1 MSARVE
7 GADAAFSSPLF
18 MGAAL
23 LVATNREGSWNL
35 AGQGVEGLVKS
46 FLPCVAGYPPSRTK
60 DAGGSAGAV
69 SGKGGMAVG
78 GAGVGGLDINED
90 PPLVLKMRAQA
101 PPSFWDP
108 ESPVVP
114 STFGDDNQ
122 EAAHASGNF
131 SGEWA
136 GRVAGRDWAA
146 SPRMQAVRSKGSS
159 KPPQRRLSPTAEFPS
174 GPAGPDGP
182 AGPGV
187 TDASRG
193 RPEWQQMLMKHKSGS
208 DDESFFDSD
217 DGGSVKSNDDPEDP
231 EMQKVTDDDVR
242 ALEKRAGD
250 RALAVRAAMTNR
262 TLSYKEYLHLEKVL
276 QAQYPQS
283 AIFDQEV
290 HDEMLFIII
299 HQTYELWFKQMLH
312 ELDSMHEIFERGV
325 DQGFEQDD
333 INVCVGRAARCVRIM
348 KVLVQQMDVL
358 ETMDPLSFLDF
369 RDFLQPASGFQSV
382 QFRKIENKLGL
393 RQEQRIQ
400 HSGCPYHQHLASRA
414 EQEEALESEKGR
426 SVAQLLGQWL
436 GGLLE
441 EVAPGWD
448 FASYM
453 RRAIEQAAEH
463 DREAIREYPHAR
475 VGVPGAPQ
483 GKAAM
488 LAELEVKREAH
499 LKLFDRGAH
508 DELVRKGIRQ
518 FSFEATMACV
528 FIQSFPTEQA
538 LQSAHRLVMHLV
550 EMDDLLL
557 MWRQRHSMVVMRMV
571 GTKSGTGG
579 SSGHAYLNAVIAK
592 ARIFTDLCH
601 SSHYL
606 LPRASMPPLPLSV
619 SNRLAM
625 IGLTKPTLQPRGERA
640 KSFS

>member
-7 GADAAFSSPLF
+7 GADAAFGSPVF

-23 LVATNREGSWNL
+23 LVAANRQGSWEH
-35 AGQGVEGLVKS
+35 AGHGLEGLVNS
-46 FLPCVAGYPPSRTK
+46 FLPRVTGRPPLHLKVVGDAAG
-60 DAGGSAGAV
+60 AGAV
-69 SGKGGMAVG
+69 GWAKGKLGVDGGVPAVG
-78 GAGVGGLDINED
+78 ED
-90 PPLVLKMRAQA
+90 VPLVLKMRAQA

-108 ESPVVP
+108 ESPVIP
-114 STFGDDNQ
+114 NTDGD
-122 EAAHASGNF
+122 ESEGAAHTSGQF

-136 GRVAGRDWAA
+136 GRVAGREWAA
-146 SPRMQAVRSKGSS
+146 STRMQSVKSKGNGKGS
-159 KPPQRRLSPTAEFPS
+159 QRRLSPTAEFPS

-182 AGPGV
+182 AGPGSS
-187 TDASRG
+187 DASRG
-193 RPEWQQMLMKHKSGS
+193 RPEWQQMLMRHNCSSDEESFKAES
-208 DDESFFDSD
+208 DDA
-217 DGGSVKSNDDPEDP
+217 SVKSLEDSDN

-242 ALEKRAGD
+242 ASEKRAGD
-250 RALAVRAAMTNR
+250 RALAVRAAMANR
-262 TLSYKEYLHLEKVL
+262 VLSYKEYLHLDKVL

-283 AIFDQEV
+283 AIFDTEV

-312 ELDSMHEIFERGV
+312 ELDAMHEIFERGV
-325 DQGFEQDD
+325 DESFGPDD
-333 INVCVGRAARCVRIM
+333 IGVCCGRASRCVRIM

-369 RDFLQPASGFQSV
+369 RDFLNPASGFQSV

-393 RQEQRIQ
+393 RQDQRIQ

-426 SVAQLLGQWL
+426 SVGQLLGQWL
-436 GGLLE
+436 GGLLRD
-441 EVAPGWD
+441 VAPGWD
-448 FASYM
+448 FSAYM
-453 RRAIEQAAEH
+453 RGAIEQAAEH
-463 DREAIREYPHAR
+463 DREAITMYPHAR

-488 LAELEVKREAH
+488 LSELEVKREAH
-499 LKLFDRGAH
+499 LKLFDPQAH
-508 DELVRKGIRQ
+508 EELVRKGIRQ
-518 FSFEATMACV
+518 FSFDATMACV

-538 LQSAHRLVMHLV
+538 LQSAHRLVTHLV
-550 EMDDLLL
+550 EIDELLL

-571 GTKSGTGG
+571 GSKNGTGG

-606 LPRASMPPLPLSV
+606 LPRASMPPLPPSV
-619 SNRLAM
+619 RDRLAM
-625 IGLTKPTLQPRGERA
+625 VGLGRRRGAMEP
-640 KSFS
+640 